1 MSFIEERLLD
11 KVAYGTQSGPEY
23 NTKIVTLRS
32 GVERRARLWT
42 RPLTRFSVIYNALN
56 PEDREH
62 VIRAFRACAGRFYG
76 FRMRDPLD
84 YRAVDEPL
92 GLAIGEEQTVQLRKS
107 YDFGPI
113 TEIGPVYKPVTVQLY
128 ADGLP
133 LVTTVDMTT
142 GLVTFS
148 ATEGAVIT
156 WTGVFDKP
164 VRFDDDALMW
174 SLDARS
180 GAYADRIAS
189 TDVPLTEIRL

>member
-23 NTKIVTLRS
+23 STKIVTLRS

-42 RPLTRFSVIYNALN
+42 RPLTRFSVIYNALRA
-56 PEDREH
+56 EDRAH
-62 VIRAFRACAGRFYG
+62 VVRAFRVCAGRFYG

-84 YRAVDEPL
+84 YEAVNEPL
-92 GLAIGEEQTVQLRKS
+92 GLATGVEQTVQLSKS

-113 TEIGPVYKPVTVQLY
+113 IEVGPVYKPVTAQLY
-128 ADGLP
+128 ADGEP
-133 LVTTVDMTT
+133 LVATVDTTT
-142 GLVTFS
+142 GLATFT
-148 ATEGAVIT
+148 ATDGAVIT
-156 WTGVFDKP
+156 WSGVFDKP
-164 VRFDDDALMW
+164 VRFDDDALLW

-180 GAYADRIAS
+180 GAFAERIVS